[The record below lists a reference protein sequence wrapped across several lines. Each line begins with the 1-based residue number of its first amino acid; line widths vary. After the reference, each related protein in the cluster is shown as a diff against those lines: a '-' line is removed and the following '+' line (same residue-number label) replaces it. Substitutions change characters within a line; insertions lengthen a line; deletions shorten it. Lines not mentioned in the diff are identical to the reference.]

1 MRRLFLLLFAVPLFA
16 QDRPH
21 TLAAAAGTVEGNV
34 CHHITTAA
42 ACHQL
47 TTGCTVNQ
55 HNDPNTYDAYLVF
68 LKNQTITPAAADALV
83 THTFSTLAAV
93 TALDQQT
100 RAVGVGNGNQAPF
113 ATKLADLGQAEIDRI
128 VGYLYYAQ
136 EGGVE
141 TCNCKL
147 TSITDI
153 DFHLGIGFDPVLAGD
168 IARGMFTVTTSPHG
182 TDKAKRTSI
191 IAEMT
196 PHYRAAFHH
205 SWTLP
210 AVQALAGKQVMLVG
224 QLLLDTD
231 HNALAQNC
239 AFPAARKA
247 SCWRASAW
255 EIHPIT
261 RFFVCHT
268 TNCDPANLAEWDEL

>member
-1 MRRLFLLLFAVPLFA
+1 MRRLVFVLLAVPLFA
-16 QDRPH
+16 QDRAH
-21 TLAAAAGTVEGNV
+21 TLAAAAGSVQGNV
-34 CHHITTAA
+34 CHNITTMA

-47 TTGCTVNQ
+47 TTGCTINK

-68 LKNQTITPAAADALV
+68 LKNQTISPPLGDTLV
-83 THTFSTLAAV
+83 THTFSSLSDIA
-93 TALDQQT
+93 ALDQQA
-100 RAVGVGNGNQAPF
+100 RAVGIANGNQAPF
-113 ATKLADLGQAEIDRI
+113 AMKLADFGAGEIDRV

-136 EGGVE
+136 DGGVE

-147 TSITDI
+147 TTTDDI
-153 DFHLGIGFDPVLAGD
+153 DFHLGIGFDSTMASNIAG
-168 IARGMFTVTTSPHG
+168 GTFVVTTNPHG

-196 PHYRAAFHH
+196 PHYRATFHH
-205 SWTLP
+205 TWTLP
-210 AVQALAGKQVMLVG
+210 RVQALAGRQVMLIG

-231 HNALAQNC
+231 HNVIAQNC
-239 AFPAARKA
+239 AFPNAPKT

-261 RFFVCHT
+261 RFFVCHA
-268 TNCDPANLAEWDEL
+268 TNCDPTNLSEWDEL